1 VRDKPA
7 GLREDDLRLALA
19 EGWRIDAA
27 ALRYAPVGGGS
38 YHWVVRDGAG
48 PRWFVTADD
57 LDDKA
62 WLGHA
67 RPAVMAGLR
76 SAMET
81 ALALRRDAGLDFVV
95 APVPGVDGGAV
106 RPVGAGHAVAVFPFV
121 RGTPGRFGEALP
133 AGERAALTDMLAALH
148 RTTLHRSALDR
159 SALDCSAL
167 AGAPAAAIGLARR
180 ADLNAALLDLGQPW
194 WAGPFGEHARTLLAD
209 AGDRIRGL
217 LEVFDRRAAA
227 VRADDFVITHGE
239 PHPGNVM
246 RVGTRRMLID
256 WDTVGLGPPERDLWM
271 VVGESG
277 AEARRYA
284 SLTGR
289 TVDLGLLE
297 WYRLRWALD
306 DIAAFVHQLRS
317 AHGRTADAEH
327 AWVALKQTVAS
338 LGGDAGARMIN
349 C

>member
-1 VRDKPA
+1 VRDRPA
-7 GLREDDLRLALA
+7 GLREHDLRLVLA

-48 PRWFVTADD
+48 RRWFVTADD

-62 WLGHA
+62 WLGHT

-95 APVPGVDGGAV
+95 APVPAVDGAAV
-106 RPVGAGHAVAVFPFV
+106 RPAGPGHAVAVFPFL
-121 RGTPGRFGEALP
+121 RGTPGRFGEDLP
-133 AGERAALTDMLAALH
+133 ASERAAMTGMLAALH
-148 RTTLHRSALDR
+148 RPALDR
-159 SALDCSAL
+159 PALD
-167 AGAPAAAIGLARR
+167 GAPVAAIGLARR
-180 ADLNAALLDLGQPW
+180 ADLDAALRDLGRPW
-194 WAGPFGEHARTLLAD
+194 RAGPFGEPARALLAD

-217 LEVFDRRAAA
+217 LEVFDRHAGAIRP
-227 VRADDFVITHGE
+227 DNFVITHGE

-246 RVGTRRMLID
+246 RVGPRRMLID

-277 AEARRYA
+277 EEARRYA
-284 SLTGR
+284 GLTGR
-289 TVDLGLLE
+289 AVDPGLLE

-317 AHGRTADAEH
+317 PHGRTADAEH
-327 AWVALKQTVAS
+327 AWKALKQTVAS
-338 LGGDAGARMIN
+338 LGGDAGARTIN